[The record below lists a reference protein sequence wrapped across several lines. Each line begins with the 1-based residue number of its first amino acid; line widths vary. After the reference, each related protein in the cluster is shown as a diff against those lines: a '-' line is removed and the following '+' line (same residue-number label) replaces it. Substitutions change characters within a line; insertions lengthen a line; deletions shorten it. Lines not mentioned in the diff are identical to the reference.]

1 MNFKIDSSE
10 ILFEGKVF
18 DIKLDM
24 LTYVSGNKGRREVVI
39 HNGGAVIV
47 PILDSGKIILVK
59 QFRYPLQEVLYEL
72 PAGKLDEDED
82 PMICAERELK
92 EETGYSS
99 TNISKLGS
107 IYTTPGFC
115 TEELFIYLAKDLE
128 SGSHDRE
135 EGEYGMEIFEFTLE
149 QIDKMIMSGEIKDA
163 KTICGIS
170 YYKNMLS

>member
-99 TNISKLGS
+99 KNISKLGS

-128 SGSHDRE
+128 SGSHERE

-170 YYKNMLS
+170 YYKNLLS